1 MMNEK
6 FEHEELLIRTVL
18 EPEEIVEIQFVAET
32 GSSLD
37 IVVMVTP
44 DEYIQSYV
52 RPFKKIGYE
61 FYPEDS
67 SIIKLQFQKGETFK
81 YNLNLSQ
88 AN

>member
-1 MMNEK
+1 MSEK

-18 EPEEIVEIQFVAET
+18 EPEEIVEIQLLEET
-32 GSSLD
+32 ENSLD

-52 RPFKKIGYE
+52 RPFRKIGYE
-61 FYPEDS
+61 FYPENS
-67 SIIKLQFQKGETFK
+67 SIIKLHFQKGETFK
-81 YNLNLSQ
+81 YNLSLSQ

>member
-1 MMNEK
+1 MSEK

-18 EPEEIVEIQFVAET
+18 EPEEIVEIQLLEET
-32 GSSLD
+32 ENSLD

-52 RPFKKIGYE
+52 RPFRKIGYE
-61 FYPEDS
+61 FYPENS

-81 YNLNLSQ
+81 YNLSLSQ

>member
-1 MMNEK
+1 MSEK

-18 EPEEIVEIQFVAET
+18 EPEEIVEIQLVSET
-32 GSSLD
+32 ENSLD

-52 RPFKKIGYE
+52 RPIRKIGYE
-61 FYPEDS
+61 FYPENS
-67 SIIKLQFQKGETFK
+67 SIIKLQFQKGESFK
-81 YNLNLSQ
+81 YNLSLSQ

>member
-1 MMNEK
+1 MSEK

-18 EPEEIVEIQFVAET
+18 EPEEIVEIQLLEET
-32 GSSLD
+32 ENSLD

-52 RPFKKIGYE
+52 RPFRKIGYE
-61 FYPEDS
+61 FYPENS

-81 YNLNLSQ
+81 YNLSLSQ
-88 AN
+88 VN

>member
-1 MMNEK
+1 MSEK

-18 EPEEIVEIQFVAET
+18 EPEEIVEIQLLEET
-32 GSSLD
+32 ESSLN

-52 RPFKKIGYE
+52 RPFRKIGYE
-61 FYPEDS
+61 FYPENS

-81 YNLNLSQ
+81 YNLSLSQ
-88 AN
+88 VN